1 MAGSLNWAATASA
14 FLKAEVAPEPVHDF
28 VSGLRDR
35 APLEID
41 RPIEDGEHPDA
52 KNASAAFLVMAVRN
66 AVEDHA
72 LSEREVHELRHVA
85 RALRIEEGDLL
96 KHRQNEVVEL
106 LCQELERLLEDRAID
121 PSEAVHKV
129 KLQEVLGLSYDE
141 FLALTAP
148 EVDRVVLDL
157 LYLFGVDGQKPLLRA
172 DVAEFRSRL
181 AALDTVYDFGSPSG
195 VRGPGSGY
203 LYLLANPAMPGLVK
217 IGWTSRQPTERV
229 SELTSATGVPSPFV
243 LVYDLFV
250 QNAQQAESWVH
261 ARLSE
266 RGLRTSENRE
276 FFTVSPSDAV
286 EIMMEARDIFRV

>member
-1 MAGSLNWAATASA
+1 MAGSLDWAATASA
-14 FLKAEVAPEPVHDF
+14 FLEADVAPEPVRNF
-28 VSGLRDR
+28 VSVLKERG
-35 APLEID
+35 PLEID
-41 RPIEDGEHPDA
+41 RAITDGDDLDA
-52 KNASAAFLVMAVRN
+52 KKAAAAFLVMAVRD
-66 AVEDHA
+66 AVQDHA
-72 LSEREVHELRHVA
+72 LSEREVRELRHVA

-96 KHRQNEVVEL
+96 EHRQDEVAAL

-141 FLALTAP
+141 FLVLTAP

-157 LYLFGVDGQKPLLRA
+157 MYLFGVDGETPLLRA
-172 DVAEFRSRL
+172 DVADFRRRL
-181 AALDTVYDFGSPSG
+181 VALDTVYDFGSPSG

-217 IGWTSRQPTERV
+217 IGWTSRQPDERV
-229 SELTSATGVPSPFV
+229 SELTSATGVPSPFI

-250 QNAQQAESWVH
+250 QDAQQAESWLH

-266 RGLRTSENRE
+266 RGLRASENRE

-286 EIMMEARDIFRV
+286 ELMMEARDMFRF